1 MRKYILPP
9 LVLATLVWFAWYL
22 IQMRPQP
29 QPREIKRE
37 SPYVEVIVAEKKYLP
52 ANLRTHGVVRPR
64 TLTTLIAEVP
74 GIIEGVAPFTEQD
87 LAPSF
92 RAGGFFRK
100 NDLLVK
106 IEEVDLLSTVAEAE
120 ANLRRSQLQL
130 IQEQEL
136 AEQAKSEW
144 GDRDWTQASEL
155 VRRIPQIR
163 KAEAETHAARAFVT
177 QAKKNLSRAKVLAPF
192 DGRIIRTMVG
202 RGQRVGGGTSA
213 ALAEVYSL
221 DSAEI
226 DLSLSQRE
234 IDFLGFVDGSNSELS
249 KIKVETLNR
258 EGKPT
263 HFGFIDR
270 SQGIVDPKTRLTNFI
285 ARIDQCF
292 ANPFSKKAIKNP
304 MSLGTFSNLKLIGKK
319 VPVYLLPESAFRDLT
334 TILVVDKKNGLRSR
348 QVEVLH
354 RADQKVWVGSGIKNG
369 ERVCTTPIEVISEG
383 MMVRIVGEN
392 KPVQVSK
399 KVTVTDANGSK

>member
-1 MRKYILPP
+1 
-9 LVLATLVWFAWYL
+9 
-22 IQMRPQP
+22 
-29 QPREIKRE
+29 
-37 SPYVEVIVAEKKYLP
+37 
-52 ANLRTHGVVRPR
+52 VVRPR
-64 TLTTLIAEVP
+64 TLTTLIAEVS
-74 GIIEGVAPFTEQD
+74 GIIEGVAPFTEKD
-87 LAPSF
+87 LTPSF

-100 NDLLVK
+100 GDLLVK
-106 IEEVDLLSTVAEAE
+106 IEDIDLLSTVAEAE
-120 ANLRRSQLQL
+120 ANLSRSQLQL
-130 IQEQEL
+130 VQEQEL

-144 GDRDWTQASEL
+144 GDRDWKEASEL

-163 KAEAETHAARAFVT
+163 KAEAETHSAKAFVT

-202 RGQRVGGGTSA
+202 RGQRVGGVTSA

-234 IDFLGFVDGSNSELS
+234 IDFLGFVDGSNSELT

-304 MSLGTFSNLKLIGKK
+304 LSLGTFSNLKLIGKK

-334 TILVVDKKNGLRSR
+334 TILVVDNTNGLRSR
-348 QVEVLH
+348 QVKVLH
-354 RADQKVWVGSGIKNG
+354 RADRKVWVGGGIKNG
-369 ERVCTTPIEVISEG
+369 ERICTTPIEVISEG
-383 MMVRIVGEN
+383 MKVRIVGKN
-392 KPVQVSK
+392 KPVQASK

>member
-192 DGRIIRTMVG
+192 DGRIIRTMVD

-334 TILVVDKKNGLRSR
+334 TILIVDKKNGLRSR

>member
-29 QPREIKRE
+29 QPREFKRE
-37 SPYVEVIVAEKKYLP
+37 SPYVEVVVAEKKSLP

-74 GIIEGVAPFTEQD
+74 GIIEAVAPFTEQD

-100 NDLLVK
+100 SDLLVK
-106 IEEVDLLSTVAEAE
+106 IEEVDLLSNVAEAE
-120 ANLRRSQLQL
+120 ANLRRTQLQL
-130 IQEQEL
+130 VQEQEL

-163 KAEAETHAARAFVT
+163 KAEAETHAARAFVA

-192 DGRIIRTMVG
+192 DGRIIRTMVD

-249 KIKVETLNR
+249 KIKVETLDR
-258 EGKPT
+258 EGKAT

-285 ARIDQCF
+285 ARIDS
-292 ANPFSKKAIKNP
+292 ASPIPFPKNQ
-304 MSLGTFSNLKLIGKK
+304 
-319 VPVYLLPESAFRDLT
+319 
-334 TILVVDKKNGLRSR
+334 SR
-348 QVEVLH
+348 IH
-354 RADQKVWVGSGIKNG
+354 
-369 ERVCTTPIEVISEG
+369 
-383 MMVRIVGEN
+383 
-392 KPVQVSK
+392 
-399 KVTVTDANGSK
+399 

>member
-37 SPYVEVIVAEKKYLP
+37 SPYVEVIVAEKKFLP

-192 DGRIIRTMVG
+192 DGRIIRTMVD

>member
-22 IQMRPQP
+22 IQMRPLP

-192 DGRIIRTMVG
+192 DGRIIRTMVD

-258 EGKPT
+258 DAKPT

-292 ANPFSKKAIKNP
+292 ANPFSKKAINNP

-399 KVTVTDANGSK
+399 KVTVTDDNGSK

>member
-37 SPYVEVIVAEKKYLP
+37 SPYVEVIVVEKKFLP

-192 DGRIIRTMVG
+192 DGRIIRTMVD

-258 EGKPT
+258 ERKPT

>member
-192 DGRIIRTMVG
+192 DGRIIRTMVD

-263 HFGFIDR
+263 HVGFIDR

>member
-37 SPYVEVIVAEKKYLP
+37 SPYVEVIVAEEKSLP

-100 NDLLVK
+100 GDLLVK

-130 IQEQEL
+130 VQEQEL

-144 GDRDWTQASEL
+144 GERDWKEASEL

-263 HFGFIDR
+263 HFGLIDR

-304 MSLGTFSNLKLIGKK
+304 LSLGTFSNLKLIGKK

-334 TILVVDKKNGLRSR
+334 TILVVDNQNGLRSR

-383 MMVRIVGEN
+383 MKVRIVGEN
-392 KPVQVSK
+392 KPVQASK
-399 KVTVTDANGSK
+399 KVPVTDANGSK

>member
-29 QPREIKRE
+29 QPREFKRE
-37 SPYVEVIVAEKKYLP
+37 SPYVEVVVAEKKSLP

-74 GIIEGVAPFTEQD
+74 GIIEAVAPFTEQD

-100 NDLLVK
+100 SDLLVK
-106 IEEVDLLSTVAEAE
+106 IEEVDLLSNVAEAE
-120 ANLRRSQLQL
+120 ANLRRTQLQL
-130 IQEQEL
+130 VQEQEL

-163 KAEAETHAARAFVT
+163 KAEAETHAATAFVA

-192 DGRIIRTMVG
+192 DGRIIRTMVD

-234 IDFLGFVDGSNSELS
+234 IDFLGFVDGSNSELL
-249 KIKVETLNR
+249 KIKVETLDR
-258 EGKPT
+258 EGKAI

-292 ANPFSKKAIKNP
+292 ANPFSKKPIMNP
-304 MSLGTFSNLKLIGKK
+304 LSLGTFSNLKLIGKK

-334 TILVVDKKNGLRSR
+334 TILVVDDKNGLRSR

-354 RADQKVWVGSGIKNG
+354 RADRQVWVGSGIKNG

-383 MMVRIVGEN
+383 MKVRVVGED
-392 KPVQVSK
+392 KPLQAGEKIPTNDS
-399 KVTVTDANGSK
+399 NGSK

>member
-29 QPREIKRE
+29 QPREVKRE
-37 SPYVEVIVAEKKYLP
+37 SPYVEVVVAEKKSLA

-64 TLTTLIAEVP
+64 TLTTLIAEVS
-74 GIIEGVAPFTEQD
+74 GIIEGVAPFTEKD
-87 LAPSF
+87 LTPSF

-100 NDLLVK
+100 GDLLVK
-106 IEEVDLLSTVAEAE
+106 IEDIDLLSTVAEAE
-120 ANLRRSQLQL
+120 ANLSRSQLQL
-130 IQEQEL
+130 VQEQEL

-144 GDRDWTQASEL
+144 GDRDWKEASEL

-163 KAEAETHAARAFVT
+163 KAEAETHAAKAFVT

-202 RGQRVGGGTSA
+202 RGQRVGGVTSA

-234 IDFLGFVDGSNSELS
+234 IDFLGFVDGSNSELT

-263 HFGFIDR
+263 HFGLIDR

-304 MSLGTFSNLKLIGKK
+304 LSLGTFSNLKLIGKK

-334 TILVVDKKNGLRSR
+334 TILVVDNQNGLRSR

-383 MMVRIVGEN
+383 MKVRIVGKN
-392 KPVQVSK
+392 KPVQASK

>member
-29 QPREIKRE
+29 QPREVKRE
-37 SPYVEVIVAEKKYLP
+37 SPYIEVIVAEKKYLP

-92 RAGGFFRK
+92 RAGGFFRE

-163 KAEAETHAARAFVT
+163 KAEAETHSARAFVT

-202 RGQRVGGGTSA
+202 RGQRVGGGASA

-304 MSLGTFSNLKLIGKK
+304 LSLGTFSNLKLIGKK

-348 QVEVLH
+348 QVKVLH
-354 RADQKVWVGSGIKNG
+354 RADQKVWVSSGIKDG
-369 ERVCTTPIEVISEG
+369 ELVCTTPIEVISEG
-383 MMVRIVGEN
+383 MKVRIVGEYPPI
-392 KPVQVSK
+392 KAIKTIP
-399 KVTVTDANGSK
+399 VTDANGSK

>member
-192 DGRIIRTMVG
+192 DGRIIRTMVD

-292 ANPFSKKAIKNP
+292 ANPFSNKAIKNP

>member
-192 DGRIIRTMVG
+192 DGRIIRTMVD

>member
-37 SPYVEVIVAEKKYLP
+37 SPYVEVIVAEKKFLP

-192 DGRIIRTMVG
+192 DGRIIRTMVD
-202 RGQRVGGGTSA
+202 RGQRVGGGASA